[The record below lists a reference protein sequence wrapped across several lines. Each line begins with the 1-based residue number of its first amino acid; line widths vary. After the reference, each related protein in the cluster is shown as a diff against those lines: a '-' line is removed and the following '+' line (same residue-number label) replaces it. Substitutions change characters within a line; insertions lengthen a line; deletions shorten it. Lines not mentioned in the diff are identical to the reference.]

1 MESRFLFPIFAF
13 VFIKSI
19 VKTDKVTAKKYQ
31 YYRLCE
37 SFRIGNKTRH
47 RNILSLGK
55 LEELPSEIDRK
66 TLADR
71 IERLLNNSPGLFD
84 HQVPAVVE
92 KLAME
97 FCSVLRRKASEDAP
111 LLLRQADTSAESQ
124 SDYERI
130 DTKTIR
136 HEDVRE
142 VGAEWMCKQAIDQL
156 DIAGFLL
163 GKGFDEQQINTCL
176 MHIVSRA
183 VYPASENK
191 TEQWINDSSAVA
203 ELFGKEPSRIS
214 RHMLYK
220 AAVDLYGVRDE
231 LEKHLSLKTNE
242 LFDLDD
248 KIILYDLTNTY
259 FEGRKAH
266 SKIAQFGRSKE
277 KRSDCKLVVLALVTN
292 AEGFVKYSKLF
303 SGNTADCNTLTDI
316 LTNLQSYTRHNDG
329 DRKPIVAI
337 DAGIATEDNLAL
349 LKEKGYDYICVSRTK
364 LKEYKLTLSQ
374 PVKLYDNRD
383 NPIVISM
390 VESND
395 QKEDEDIFLHVH
407 SEQKAL
413 KEAAMKQHY
422 NGHVETQL
430 SALKTSVAKKGG
442 VKKYEKVMERIGRIK
457 QRYAKAAQYYTITVT
472 HNNGK
477 ATDVTWELTAG
488 KNVPED
494 GVYFL
499 RTSLKKSDEPTLW
512 KIYNTLTELEASF
525 RILKTDLN
533 LRPVFHKL
541 DKTTEAHLFLGILA
555 YTLVVSVRY
564 RLKAKNI
571 HHDWRNIVRIMN
583 TQKTVVSAMNNDK
596 QQTIIIKACSQPKAD
611 ALEIYIAL
619 NYKTMPYHRKKFVLP
634 QNGT

>member
-1 MESRFLFPIFAF
+1 M
-13 VFIKSI
+13 FIKSI
-19 VKTDKVTAKKYQ
+19 VKTDKDTAKKYQ

-47 RNILSLGK
+47 RSILSLGK
-55 LEELPSEIDRK
+55 LEEIPSEIDRK
-66 TLADR
+66 ILADR
-71 IERLLNNSPGLFD
+71 IEHLFNNTPGLFD

-97 FCSVLRRKASEDAP
+97 FSGVLRRKASEEVP
-111 LLLRQADTSAESQ
+111 VLQQTDTSGGSQ

-156 DIAGFLL
+156 DIAGFLMD
-163 GKGFDEQQINTCL
+163 KGFDEQQINTCL
-176 MHIVSRA
+176 LHIVSRA
-183 VYPASENK
+183 VYPASEHK
-191 TEQWINDSSAVA
+191 TEQWIRESSAVA

-220 AAVDLYGVRDE
+220 AAVDLYGVKDE

-259 FEGRKAH
+259 FEGRKAN
-266 SKIAQFGRSKE
+266 SKIARFGRSKE

-292 AEGFVKYSKLF
+292 QEGFVKYSRFF
-303 SGNTADCNTLTDI
+303 SGNTTDCSSLTDI
-316 LTNLQSYTRHNDG
+316 LANLQNYTHPGRDT
-329 DRKPIVAI
+329 KPIVAI

-364 LKEYKLTLSQ
+364 LKGYKLVLSE
-374 PVKLYDNRD
+374 PVKLYDNRG

-390 VESND
+390 VAGND

-413 KEAAMKQHY
+413 KEASMKQHY

-457 QRYAKAAQYYTITVT
+457 QRSSQSRSILYYYRNAQQ
-472 HNNGK
+472 
-477 ATDVTWELTAG
+477 W
-488 KNVPED
+488 
-494 GVYFL
+494 
-499 RTSLKKSDEPTLW
+499 KS
-512 KIYNTLTELEASF
+512 Y
-525 RILKTDLN
+525 
-533 LRPVFHKL
+533 
-541 DKTTEAHLFLGILA
+541 
-555 YTLVVSVRY
+555 
-564 RLKAKNI
+564 
-571 HHDWRNIVRIMN
+571 
-583 TQKTVVSAMNNDK
+583 
-596 QQTIIIKACSQPKAD
+596 
-611 ALEIYIAL
+611 
-619 NYKTMPYHRKKFVLP
+619 
-634 QNGT
+634 

>member
-1 MESRFLFPIFAF
+1 M
-13 VFIKSI
+13 FIKSI
-19 VKTDKVTAKKYQ
+19 VKTDKDTAKKYQ

-47 RNILSLGK
+47 RSILSLGK
-55 LEELPSEIDRK
+55 LEEIPSEMDRK
-66 TLADR
+66 ILADR
-71 IERLLNNSPGLFD
+71 IEHLFNNTPGLFD

-97 FCSVLRRKASEDAP
+97 FSGVLRRKASEEVP
-111 LLLRQADTSAESQ
+111 VLQQTDTSAGSQ

-156 DIAGFLL
+156 DIAGFLMD
-163 GKGFDEQQINTCL
+163 KGFDEQQINTCL
-176 MHIVSRA
+176 LHIVSRA
-183 VYPASENK
+183 VYPASEHK
-191 TEQWINDSSAVA
+191 TEQWIRESSAVA
-203 ELFGKEPSRIS
+203 DLFGVK
-214 RHMLYK
+214 
-220 AAVDLYGVRDE
+220 DE

-259 FEGRKAH
+259 FEGRKAN
-266 SKIAQFGRSKE
+266 SKIARFGRSKE

-292 AEGFVKYSKLF
+292 QEGFVKYSRFF
-303 SGNTADCNTLTDI
+303 SGNTTDCSSLTDI
-316 LTNLQSYTRHNDG
+316 LANLQNYTHPGRDT
-329 DRKPIVAI
+329 KPIVAI

-364 LKEYKLTLSQ
+364 LKGYKLVLSE
-374 PVKLYDNRD
+374 PVKLYDNRG

-390 VESND
+390 EAGND

-413 KEAAMKQHY
+413 KEASMKQHY

-457 QRYAKAAQYYTITVT
+457 QRSSQSRSILYYYRNAQQ
-472 HNNGK
+472 
-477 ATDVTWELTAG
+477 W
-488 KNVPED
+488 
-494 GVYFL
+494 
-499 RTSLKKSDEPTLW
+499 KS
-512 KIYNTLTELEASF
+512 Y
-525 RILKTDLN
+525 
-533 LRPVFHKL
+533 
-541 DKTTEAHLFLGILA
+541 
-555 YTLVVSVRY
+555 
-564 RLKAKNI
+564 
-571 HHDWRNIVRIMN
+571 
-583 TQKTVVSAMNNDK
+583 
-596 QQTIIIKACSQPKAD
+596 
-611 ALEIYIAL
+611 
-619 NYKTMPYHRKKFVLP
+619 
-634 QNGT
+634 